1 MGCRLCATIEKTDN
15 PDVDLN
21 RVYLSRQF
29 YCFTNLAIRF
39 VLLALACLIAATA
52 VAADNASSDTWA
64 NPDLSFYG
72 KLPIELKLGLKI
84 DQITNVDQKAENFG
98 AVGNLRLEWI
108 DSNLTFLPRSDELPV
123 RRYERT
129 EFENKANQENIFSPS
144 ILLYNQQ
151 GRRFSE
157 DTGFVIFPEGK
168 VVYGERFTATLQAP
182 DFNFEDYP
190 FDVQRF
196 FVAIDTSWPESFMHF
211 IPDAKYSGLGDQL
224 GEEEWIFAQQGVEVT
239 TRKSIFGQQSS
250 RIIFKFSAHRHI
262 WYYTL
267 RIFVPLLIILTVSW
281 ATFFLRDFSKRVD
294 ISAGNLL
301 VYVAF
306 NFTISN
312 DLPRLGYLTFMD
324 TIMAA
329 TFVITGLAVVW
340 NVVLRRLQI
349 VGKERAARV
358 MDMYTLWTYPV
369 AFILV
374 FYFSLAHF
382 FPDLNL
388 GSVLGL
394 G

>member
-1 MGCRLCATIEKTDN
+1 MG
-15 PDVDLN
+15 
-21 RVYLSRQF
+21 
-29 YCFTNLAIRF
+29 
-39 VLLALACLIAATA
+39 CLIAATA
-52 VAADNASSDTWA
+52 VAADKVSRDNWA

-84 DQITNVDQKAENFG
+84 DQITHVDQKAENFG
-98 AVGNLRLEWI
+98 AVGNLRLEWK
-108 DSNLTFLPRSDELPV
+108 DTNLAFLPQPDELPV
-123 RRYERT
+123 RRYERK
-129 EFENKANQENIFSPS
+129 EFQNKANEENIFSPS
-144 ILLYNQQ
+144 FVLYNQQ

-157 DTGFVIFPEGK
+157 DSGLVIFPQGK

-196 FVAIDTSWPESFMHF
+196 FVAIDTFWPESFVRF
-211 IPDAKYSGLGDQL
+211 VPDAEYSGLGDQL
-224 GEEEWIFAQQGVEVT
+224 GEEEWIFAPQGVEVT
-239 TRKSIFGQQSS
+239 TRKSLFGQPSS
-250 RIIFKFSAHRHI
+250 RIIFRFSAHRHL

-267 RIFVPLLIILTVSW
+267 RIFVPLLIILSVSW
-281 ATFFLRDFSKRVD
+281 TTFFLRDFSKRVD
-294 ISAGNLL
+294 ISAGNQL

-312 DLPRLGYLTFMD
+312 DLPRLGYMTFMD
-324 TIMAA
+324 TLMAA
-329 TFVITGLAVVW
+329 TFVITGLTVVW

-358 MDMYTLWTYPV
+358 IDAYTLWIYPV

-374 FYFSLAHF
+374 FYFALAHF
-382 FPDLNL
+382 FPELNL